1 MATESTETPDAT
13 HPAAQF
19 EALSNWGRWGPDDER
34 GTLNHLTAAHR
45 VEAAGLVREGFTVS
59 LAHDLAIAPTAENP
73 FPASHHML
81 AAGDDGRHSN
91 GIPGYEASRDYVGCH
106 VHGLGITHVDALC
119 HMFVEGRMYNDRPAS
134 AVQSDGATANT
145 VMTLAESVV
154 GRGVLLDVA
163 AATGVDALDPG
174 TVIGLDEL
182 RQAGAHAGTQVGAGD
197 IVLVGTGRDAL
208 RVDKGG
214 ALNPGRGMSGLHH
227 ECLPWLHERE
237 IAVLGS
243 DGISDPMPGLGTDRW
258 IFPIHQV
265 GIVAMGLLLIDN
277 LALGELA
284 AACAE
289 RGRSEF
295 LFSMSPLRIPGGT
308 GCPVNPVAVL

>member
-1 MATESTETPDAT
+1 MSTNPPD
-13 HPAAQF
+13 HPASLF
-19 EALSNWGRWGPDDER
+19 ESLKNWGRWGPDDEL
-34 GTLNHLTAAHR
+34 GTLNHLGPEQRRHAAT
-45 VEAAGLVREGFTVS
+45 LVRSGTTVS
-59 LAHDLAIAPTAENP
+59 LANDLAVVPTAENP
-73 FPASHHML
+73 FPAHHHML
-81 AAGDDGRHSN
+81 AAGDDGRHGN
-91 GIPGYEASRDYVGCH
+91 GIPGYEASRDYVGCQ

-119 HMFVEGRMYNDRPAS
+119 HMFVEGEMYNGVPAS
-134 AVQSDGATANT
+134 AVQSDGATRNT
-145 VMTLAESVV
+145 VMALADGVV

-163 AATGVDALDPG
+163 AATGVESLEPG
-174 TVIGLDEL
+174 SVVTLDEL
-182 RQAGAHAGTQVGAGD
+182 RRTEEFAGTEIARGD

-208 RVDKGG
+208 RAEKGG
-214 ALNPGRGMSGLHH
+214 ALNPAKGMSGLHH

-277 LALGELA
+277 VALGGLRAECA
-284 AACAE
+284 AQN
-289 RGRSEF
+289 RWEF
-295 LFSMSPLRIPGGT
+295 LFAMNPLRIPGGT